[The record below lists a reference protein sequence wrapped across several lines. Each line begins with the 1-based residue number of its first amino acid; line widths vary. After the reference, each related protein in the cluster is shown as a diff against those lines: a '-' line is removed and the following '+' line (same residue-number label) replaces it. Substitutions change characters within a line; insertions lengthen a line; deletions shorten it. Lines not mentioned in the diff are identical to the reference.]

1 MQLPVE
7 KHISIVIP
15 NYNMAATIG
24 LCLEAAFASDYKNF
38 EVVVVD
44 DHSEDNSVEIIKRY
58 PCKLICLESRSGTSK
73 ARNTGARN
81 SSGEYIFFID
91 ADCLLERETLSI
103 VNRTLTPYGAG
114 VMIGGTYTKMPFD
127 RTFYSIFQSVF
138 VNYSETKNVKSPDYI
153 AAHAMIVDA
162 RTFGKSGGFPEDFM
176 PIIEDIE
183 FSHRLR
189 RSGCRLVMNPDIQV
203 RHIFNF
209 TLLKSLRNAVRKSM
223 YWNMY
228 SLENKDVFKDSG
240 SASIELKTNV
250 ASCFLNGLLIALFV
264 LFNASEFLYPVPPLI
279 MANIFI
285 NRKML
290 KVFYTTGGIL
300 FGGKAFI
307 YYTMVYPVPIAIG
320 TLRAVIN
327 YLSRRGQI
335 QMKKEVRSQN

>member
-1 MQLPVE
+1 ME
-7 KHISIVIP
+7 KYISLVIP

-24 LCLEAAFASDYKNF
+24 RCLEAAFSSDYENF

-44 DHSEDNSVEIIKRY
+44 DYSEDNSVEIIKKY
-58 PCKLICLESRSGTSK
+58 PCKLICLDRRSGTSK

-81 SSGEYIFFID
+81 SRGDAIFFID
-91 ADCLLERETLSI
+91 ADCLLQRDTLSI
-103 VNRTLTPYGAG
+103 VNRTLSSNGPG

-138 VNYSETKNVKSPDYI
+138 VNYSETKHEENPDYI

-162 RTFGKSGGFPEDFM
+162 RTFEKSGGFPEDFM

-189 RSGCRLVMNPDIQV
+189 RSGYRLLMNPDIQV

-240 SASIELKTNV
+240 SASVELKTNV
-250 ASCFLNGLLIALFV
+250 VSCVLNIFLIALFI
-264 LFNASEFLYPVPPLI
+264 LSDIAEFLYFIPPVYML
-279 MANIFI
+279 NIFI
-285 NRKML
+285 NRKLL
-290 KVFYTTGGIL
+290 KCFYKTGGIP
-300 FGGKAFI
+300 FGSKAFI
-307 YYTMVYPVPIAIG
+307 YYTMIYPLPIAIG
-320 TLRAVIN
+320 TIRALIK
-327 YLSRRGQI
+327 YLLSHRQI
-335 QMKKEVRSQN
+335 QTT